1 MIITTNNQHPCTGGD
16 SCNKSPRQWIRRL
29 RVFGLTFAVSNGR
42 LKRREVRHVGN
53 KDKKAYNNMRRTL
66 HDQQGG
72 RCAICGKPF
81 TTYHDMVAH
90 HVLPFARFV
99 EWRNDIR
106 NLVLLCPRCHK
117 DLHTNPYKNIRYIQA
132 KAAELG
138 INLKDYRDD

>member
-1 MIITTNNQHPCTGGD
+1 MIISTNNQHLCTGGEP
-16 SCNKSPRQWIRRL
+16 CKKHYRWIRRL
-29 RVFGLTFAVSNGR
+29 RVFGLTIAISNGR
-42 LKRREVRHVGN
+42 IKRREVRYVDN

-106 NLVLLCPRCHK
+106 NIVLLCPRCHK
-117 DLHTNPYKNIRYIQA
+117 DLHTNPYKNIRYIEA
-132 KAAELG
+132 KAKELG
-138 INLKDYRDD
+138 IDLSDYYD